1 MIRVKHI
8 IARRGPPF
16 ILDSNMTAAEASRF
30 LLEHHI
36 GGAPVITDEKLVGFC
51 SERDIVYRVV
61 ADERDPDATKVSD
74 IMSANVLS
82 GSPGDT
88 AAECERRMRK
98 RHVRHMPIV
107 DDGVVV
113 ACISLR
119 NLLQSELLE
128 YKQEVE
134 SLTEYICGPT
144 PPLLP

>member
-8 IARRGPPF
+8 IAHRGPPF
-16 ILDSNMTAAEASRF
+16 ILNSNMTAAYASSF

-36 GGAPVITDEKLVGFC
+36 GGAPVVTENELVGFC

-61 ADERDPDATKVSD
+61 ADKRDPDATKVSD
-74 IMSANVLS
+74 IMSTNVLS

-88 AAECERRMRK
+88 AADCEKRMRK

-107 DDGVVV
+107 DHGVVV

-119 NLLQSELLE
+119 NLLQSELSE
-128 YKQEVE
+128 YKLEVE

>member
-8 IARRGPPF
+8 ISRRGAPF
-16 ILDSNMTAAEASRF
+16 LLDSNMTAAQASSF

-36 GGAPVITDEKLVGFC
+36 GGAPVISKGKLVGFC

-61 ADERDPDATKVSD
+61 ANKRDPDATKVSD
-74 IMSANVLS
+74 IMSDNVLS
-82 GSPGDT
+82 GSPEDT
-88 AAECERRMRK
+88 AVECEERMRK
-98 RHVRHMPIV
+98 RHVRHMPILEN
-107 DDGVVV
+107 GEIV

-119 NLLQSELLE
+119 NLLQSELSE
-128 YKQEVE
+128 YKLEVE